1 MVSSARPQVVVV
13 GGGIRGS
20 MFAAAVQQHPD
31 ATLVALCDP
40 SPAVRERNAQALG
53 VPVHADLQSMLADH
67 PEASAA
73 IVATP
78 DFAHRDVA
86 VTCASRGLDLLI
98 EKPLATTSPD
108 AEAIRAAAQA
118 SGSRVVVGF
127 ENRWNQKFI
136 EVRDQLAHPT
146 AGRVVTQVVN
156 LNDTRWV
163 PTQML
168 SWAAQSSPA
177 WFLMPHSL
185 DLTMWLTGTEPVE
198 VFARGTKRVLPDLGV
213 DTWDAVTASFA
224 MSDGS
229 TVVLN
234 SSWVL
239 PETAPSVFDFRYEV
253 QTESTVYHFDISHDG
268 VTRYDPDGISWLQ
281 FGVHERHGRLR
292 GVPIDMA
299 SDFIAALN
307 GEERDLPD
315 AAYGCRITAA
325 IEAVHASLATGL
337 PQPL

>member
-1 MVSSARPQVVVV
+1 MVASPPQVVVV

-20 MFAAAVQQHPD
+20 MFARAVQEHPD

-40 SPAVRERNAQALG
+40 SPGVREQNARALG
-53 VPVHADLQSMLADH
+53 VPVHADLETMLAAH

-73 IVATP
+73 VVATP
-78 DFAHRDVA
+78 DFAHRDAA
-86 VTCASRGLDLLI
+86 VTCASHGLDLLV
-98 EKPLATTSPD
+98 EKPLATTSED
-108 AEAIRAAAQA
+108 AEAIRAAAEA
-118 SGSRVVVGF
+118 AGTRVVVGF
-127 ENRWNQKFI
+127 ENRWNQKFV
-136 EVRDQLAHPT
+136 EVRDQLARPA
-146 AGRVVTQVVN
+146 AGRPVAQVVN

-163 PTQML
+163 PTSML

-185 DLTMWLTGTEPVE
+185 DLTMWLTGTTPTE
-198 VFARGTKRVLPDLGV
+198 VFARGTRRILPGLGV
-213 DTWDAVTASFA
+213 DTWDAITASFV

-253 QTESTVYHFDISHDG
+253 QTENVVYHLDISYDG
-268 VTRYDPDGISWLQ
+268 VTRYDPEGVSWLQ
-281 FGVHERHGRLR
+281 FGVHERHGRLE
-292 GVPIDMA
+292 GIPIDMA
-299 SDFIAALN
+299 RDFVAALN
-307 GEERDLPD
+307 GEPRDLPD

-325 IEAVHASLATGL
+325 VEGVHTSLATGL
-337 PQPL
+337 PHAL

>member
-1 MVSSARPQVVVV
+1 MVFPARPQVVVV

-20 MFAAAVQQHPD
+20 MFATTVLQHPD
-31 ATLVALCDP
+31 AVLVALCDP
-40 SPAVRERNAQALG
+40 SPAVRDRNATTLG
-53 VPVHADLQSMLADH
+53 VPVHADVETMLSAH
-67 PEASAA
+67 PDATAA
-73 IVATP
+73 IIATP

-86 VTCASRGLDLLI
+86 VACASRGLDLLV
-98 EKPLATTSPD
+98 EKPLATTTED
-108 AEAIRAAAQA
+108 AEAIRAAAEE

-127 ENRWNQKFI
+127 ENRWNQKFL
-136 EVRDQLAHPT
+136 EVRDQLAQAA
-146 AGRVVTQVVN
+146 AGRVVAQVVN

-163 PTQML
+163 PTEML
-168 SWAAQSSPA
+168 SWASKSSPA

-185 DLTMWLTGTEPVE
+185 DLTMWLTGTHPVE
-198 VFARGTKRVLPDLGV
+198 VFARGTKRVLPELGV

-253 QTESTVYHFDISHDG
+253 QTESSVYHFDISHDG